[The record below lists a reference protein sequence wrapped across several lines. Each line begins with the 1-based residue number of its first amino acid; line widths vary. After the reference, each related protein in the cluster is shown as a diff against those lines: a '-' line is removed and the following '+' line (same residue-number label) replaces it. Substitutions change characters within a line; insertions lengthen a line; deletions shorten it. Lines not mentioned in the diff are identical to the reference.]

1 MKPAMATR
9 KPSGS
14 EISLKDCTEF
24 CLHKSQQTIM
34 SGAGSNVVDY
44 TEHRLR
50 RYAAA
55 VVDEQQ
61 KSVLKTLL
69 KEYVSGL
76 VAVAWSKGKP
86 TYIRVTRA
94 A

>member
-9 KPSGS
+9 KPSDS

-24 CLHKSQQTIM
+24 VLHKSQQTLL
-34 SGAGSNVVDY
+34 SGEQSNIIDY

-50 RYAAA
+50 RYETY
-55 VVDEQQ
+55 VTDEQQ
-61 KSVLKTLL
+61 KHVLRTLL
-69 KEYVSGL
+69 IDYVAGH
-76 VAVAWSKGKP
+76 VAIAWTRGKP
-86 TYIRVTRA
+86 TFLRVTRA